1 MKNKIMRRDNHRVL
15 HAKLAPTCFATMLA
29 LGMVMPVQA
38 AVIADNSAAQQPSIH
53 TGTNGATIVD
63 INKASA
69 EGVSHNIYSQFNVD
83 QNGVI
88 LNNSGVATN
97 TQLAGQINGNA
108 NMAGGSAKVILN
120 EVRSSDPSQLNGM
133 VEVAGQS
140 AQVIIANPSGIT
152 CDGCGFINTS
162 HATLTTGTAT
172 FDNKGNVSG
181 LDVKKGQ
188 VVITG
193 KGMDTSATQ
202 YTDIIARS
210 VKVNA
215 QLKANELNIITGSN
229 HIAKNGRVKTIEG
242 VDAAPQ
248 LALDVSSLGSMYANK
263 IYMQGTEAGVGVRI
277 DHTDLTAND
286 ALSINVNGVLENDGG
301 RITGG
306 NDVSLAGTDVM
317 NRNGQITSSG
327 MTTVSAN
334 NVVDNTQGKITSD
347 GVSVYG
353 KTTLNGAGEIR
364 GMSSASVVSDS
375 IDNRNGT
382 ISSES
387 DLSLGRATTGYYYG
401 YEVAGLDNRNGSI
414 DAKGDLLVDVAN
426 VNNSAGHL
434 ITEGV
439 INVNTGTLINDHGLV
454 SAGNE
459 NNARRSFIGV
469 QTLNNDNG
477 AILIKGVNSQANVN
491 VNNMLTNHSGSI
503 QSEGSLDI
511 GGTNGFIN
519 NASGTISAAKD
530 LFTYIGTY
538 YSDANSVLSAGDNA
552 DLHVT
557 QSLQNAGL
565 INAGHDMS
573 LNLESGG
580 WYGSSPAYNT
590 GTIAADGNLFVQM
603 NSSEFNN
610 IGTINANQMDW
621 MMSSMINT
629 GEIHSRNDINLI
641 ANSLDNSG
649 KIIANNDANISAS
662 WFINNTAGQ
671 IKATHDVSV
680 AARGYLN
687 NAGNITADNN
697 INLGSMGYSY
707 SYMNADN
714 TGTIIAGNALNMQMD
729 SASLY
734 NGGTLQAK
742 NALSASVSRLTN
754 EGVISS
760 DGDVTLNVNGD
771 LFNNPTGKIVGNTVT
786 TTGYVNNM
794 GTITQTGV
802 TQEDNPE
809 QIDTTVDNGDTTAD
823 YNDVV
828 VDYADNNEFVIV
840 RPDGTPDGFGGV
852 WENGKTYRMGDIYNG
867 KVVEYVVCYPGF
879 YYIGTAA

>member
-53 TGTNGATIVD
+53 TGSNGATIVD

-108 NMAGGSAKVILN
+108 NMASGSAKVILN

-215 QLKANELNIITGSN
+215 QLKADELNIITGSN

-242 VDAAPQ
+242 ADAAPQ

-306 NDVSLAGTDVM
+306 NDVSLIGTDVL
-317 NRNGQITSSG
+317 NRNGQISSSG
-327 MTTVSAN
+327 MAIVSAN
-334 NVVDNTQGKITSD
+334 NVVDNTQGKITAD

-364 GMSSASVVSDS
+364 GMRSASVVSDS

-382 ISSES
+382 INSENT
-387 DLSLGRATTGYYYG
+387 LSLGRATTGYFDG
-401 YEVAGLDNRNGSI
+401 YNVAGLDNRNGSI
-414 DAKGDLLVDVAN
+414 NAKGDLLVNSVN
-426 VNNSAGHL
+426 LNNSAGQL
-434 ITEGV
+434 IAGGAV
-439 INVNTGTLINDHGLV
+439 NVNTGTLINDHGLI
-454 SAGNE
+454 SMGDADK
-459 NNARRSFIGV
+459 ATWSFIGAE
-469 QTLNNDNG
+469 TLNNDNG
-477 AILIKGVNSQANVN
+477 TLSVKGVDSTLNINANS
-491 VNNMLTNHSGSI
+491 MLTNHSGSI
-503 QSEGSLDI
+503 LSEGSLEI

-823 YNDVV
+823 YNDAV